1 MTVVKILNLY
11 AGIGG
16 NRKKWDGHQVT
27 AVESD
32 PKIAAVY
39 GNLFPDDELIVGDAE
54 AVLLDRFAEFD
65 LIWSSPPCQS
75 LSRMVKFGRNRSPR
89 LPDLSLYSQV
99 VFLQNWYEGLFVVEN
114 VISYFPPLLPPKKI
128 GRHLFWTNFEFHA
141 DEVPSPKGFIN
152 PTIGTVEAL
161 QDWLG
166 IHYPKPWPCYDGNHC
181 PTQPLRNCVHPDLGL
196 QILEAAEGRVITRP
210 EQLGFEAAD
219 SS

>member
-1 MTVVKILNLY
+1 MAYRVLNLY

-16 NRKKWDGHQVT
+16 NRKHWMDCQVT
-27 AVESD
+27 AIERD
-32 PKIAAVY
+32 PKIATIY

-54 AVLLDRFAEFD
+54 VVLLDRFAEFD
-65 LIWSSPPCQS
+65 MIWSSPPCQS

-99 VFLQNWYEGLFVVEN
+99 IFLQHWFEGQFVVEN
-114 VISYFPPLLPPKKI
+114 VISYFPPFLNPKKI

-152 PTIGTVEAL
+152 PTIGTVEVL

-181 PTQPLRNCVHPDLGL
+181 PTQPLRNAVHPDLGL
-196 QILEAAEGRVITRP
+196 QIFNAARSQPVEDS
-210 EQLGFEAAD
+210 EQLGLGLLV
-219 SS
+219 